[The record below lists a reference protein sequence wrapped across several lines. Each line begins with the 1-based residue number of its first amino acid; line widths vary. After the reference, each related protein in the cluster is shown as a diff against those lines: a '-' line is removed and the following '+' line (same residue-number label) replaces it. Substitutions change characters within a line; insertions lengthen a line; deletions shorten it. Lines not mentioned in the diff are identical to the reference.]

1 MTITSKDLGGGNAL
15 TGVARKEQEDKLR
28 KEQEMNEKLLAAAIL
43 KVKEEQSKQ
52 LTDIKK
58 STTMNYKK
66 LLWRQK
72 NYNRYQ
78 NNFYGKYRD

>member
-43 KVKEEQSKQ
+43 KVKE
-52 LTDIKK
+52 
-58 STTMNYKK
+58 
-66 LLWRQK
+66 
-72 NYNRYQ
+72 
-78 NNFYGKYRD
+78 